1 MALLPKKANLLLILV
16 LLLSFTLAIPVGA
29 QGSQPGPRDIELAMV
44 IDGSGSIGDAD
55 FNTMKQGIAAA
66 LANPECV
73 PQDGTIWVSVT
84 QFSTDAVVEMPLTQ
98 VTPATVPGIES
109 TVQAI
114 PYQAGFTNYQAGIET
129 GLSTLANTGR
139 RQVMNFATDGEPN
152 AGAIQHLPTLR
163 QMVIDAGVE
172 ELDVEAI
179 GPQLTDAGFER
190 LRDLAHPQPGEVWED
205 TPLPPAAGWV
215 KRVVNYSEFEVA
227 ICAKLQSIASGR
239 LIVNKVTVPA
249 GAGHVFDFTLTGPNT
264 NETFQLKDGE
274 SFTTEANLADG
285 TYTITEL
292 DFDDG
297 AGGETGWTT
306 TITCDTAPP
315 TEVGPIESG
324 DRVIEVPVEYGPVTC
339 TYTNSADPTSV
350 QLADFSGAVKPDH
363 VLLTWETV
371 SEANNL
377 GFNVYRSAA
386 ADGAR
391 TLLSATMIPAN
402 NPGATQGS
410 VYTFQD
416 ADVQPGVTYYY
427 WLEDL
432 DTAGATNT
440 AGPVAVTF
448 LGPTSV
454 GLNSFSAAASS
465 VPALL
470 GLGGAAMAA
479 LAGLAVARRKQD

>member
-1 MALLPKKANLLLILV
+1 M
-16 LLLSFTLAIPVGA
+16 A
-29 QGSQPGPRDIELAMV
+29 QG
-44 IDGSGSIGDAD
+44 
-55 FNTMKQGIAAA
+55 
-66 LANPECV
+66 
-73 PQDGTIWVSVT
+73 
-84 QFSTDAVVEMPLTQ
+84 
-98 VTPATVPGIES
+98 
-109 TVQAI
+109 
-114 PYQAGFTNYQAGIET
+114 TNYQAGITT
-129 GLSTLANTGR
+129 GLQTYAHTGR

-152 AGAIQHLPTLR
+152 RGAIQHTPTLR
-163 QMVIDAGVE
+163 QIVADAGVE

-179 GPQLTDAGFER
+179 GPQLTASGIVR
-190 LRDLAHPQPGEVWED
+190 LQDLALPQPGELWED

-215 KRVVNYSEFEVA
+215 KQVVNYSEFAVA

-264 NETFQLKDGE
+264 NETFQLMDGG
-274 SFTTEANLADG
+274 SFTTEANLQDG
-285 TYTITEL
+285 VYTITEL

-297 AGGETGWTT
+297 AGGEAGWTT

-315 TEVGPIESG
+315 TEVGPIVSG
-324 DRVIEVPVEYGPVTC
+324 DRVVEVPVEYGPVTC
-339 TYTNSADPTSV
+339 TYTNSADPTAV
-350 QLADFSGAVKPDH
+350 QLAAFSGAVKPDH

-371 SEANNL
+371 SETNNL
-377 GFNVYRSAA
+377 GFNVYRSDAA
-386 ADGAR
+386 EGAR
-391 TLLSATMIPAN
+391 SLLSAAMIPVN

-416 ADVQPGVTYYY
+416 ANVQPGSTYYY

-432 DTAGATNT
+432 DTAGKAST

-465 VPALL
+465 APALL
-470 GLGGAAMAA
+470 ALGGAAMAA